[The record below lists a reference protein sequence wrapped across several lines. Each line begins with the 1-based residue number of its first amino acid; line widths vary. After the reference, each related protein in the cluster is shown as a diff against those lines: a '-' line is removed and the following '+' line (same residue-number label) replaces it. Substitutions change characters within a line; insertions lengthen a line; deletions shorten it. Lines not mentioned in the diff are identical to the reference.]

1 MNAIARYRAL
11 HGLAL
16 GLSLLAA
23 GASAQDALD
32 ADAAVQRAFAQ
43 AELSLQTS
51 ALLGAAEADAI
62 EARLWP
68 NPQLLIEQERG
79 RGRLAGEDETRLLL
93 SQEFDASGHRRLQR
107 DAAALGQESAL
118 QLVQLQ
124 RSALRAE
131 VLRAFHTAAA
141 ASQHAEARGL
151 ALEELRELVG
161 IAMRR
166 EQAGELSGF
175 DRQRLEQQLGLA
187 ELQWQ
192 GAVAETGVARAAL
205 AGWIGALAPETRLV
219 SAAPRPPNDPAEH
232 SESPTIVLLEA
243 QLAQAEAALRAERR
257 LRLPIQLGLGQTRV
271 ESPGLRD
278 RAVVFELEVPLP
290 LFERNQG
297 GVLRA
302 LAERDRIE
310 AELQRARRSR
320 EAQVEALGAALR
332 SSIDSSRQY
341 RQQLLP
347 QARALSDVARASF
360 AEGELDLVGL
370 LETLRAEAELE
381 GLAID
386 ETLRAQLARV
396 DLDTLSTG
404 DNP

>member
-1 MNAIARYRAL
+1 MSAIVNVRQRL
-11 HGLAL
+11 GWAL
-16 GLSLLAA
+16 GLSLMSACV
-23 GASAQDALD
+23 SAQQTLD
-32 ADAAVQRAFAQ
+32 AETAVQRALAQ
-43 AELSLQTS
+43 ADIVLQES
-51 ALLGAAEADAI
+51 ALLGNAEADLR

-68 NPQLLIEQERG
+68 NPQLQIEQERG

-107 DAAALGQESAL
+107 AAAALGRESAQ
-118 QLVQLQ
+118 QLLRLQ
-124 RSALRAE
+124 RSAQRAE

-141 ASQHAEARGL
+141 ASRHAEVRGQ

-161 IAMRR
+161 VATRR
-166 EQAGELSGF
+166 ERAGDLSGF
-175 DRQRLEQQLGLA
+175 DRQRLEQQLRVA

-192 GAVAETGVARAAL
+192 GAVAGANAARVAL
-205 AGWIGALAPETRLV
+205 AGWVGELAPQTELV
-219 SAAPRPPNDPAEH
+219 SIAPSLPDGLADQQPGPAIAA
-232 SESPTIVLLEA
+232 LEA

-257 LRLPIQLGLGQTRV
+257 LRLPIQLGLGQTRI

-278 RAVVFELEVPLP
+278 RAVVFEVEVPLP

-310 AELQRARRSR
+310 AELKRAQRSR
-320 EAQVEALGAALR
+320 ASQVDALSASLQ
-332 SSIDSSRQY
+332 SLIDSSRQY

-396 DLDTLSTG
+396 DLDTLSPG
-404 DNP
+404 DAP

>member
-1 MNAIARYRAL
+1 
-11 HGLAL
+11 
-16 GLSLLAA
+16 
-23 GASAQDALD
+23 
-32 ADAAVQRAFAQ
+32 VQRAFAQ

>member
-1 MNAIARYRAL
+1 MSAIANVRQRL
-11 HGLAL
+11 GWAL
-16 GLSLLAA
+16 GLSLMSACV
-23 GASAQDALD
+23 SAQQTLD
-32 ADAAVQRAFAQ
+32 AETAVQRALAQ
-43 AELSLQTS
+43 ADIVLQES
-51 ALLGAAEADAI
+51 ALLGNAEADLR

-68 NPQLLIEQERG
+68 NPQLQIEQERG
-79 RGRLAGEDETRLLL
+79 RGRLSGEDETRLLL

-107 DAAALGQESAL
+107 AAAALGRESAQ
-118 QLVQLQ
+118 QLLRLQ
-124 RSALRAE
+124 RSAQRAE

-141 ASQHAEARGL
+141 ASRHADVRGQ
-151 ALEELRELVG
+151 ALQELRELVG
-161 IAMRR
+161 VATRR

-175 DRQRLEQQLGLA
+175 DRQRLEQQLRVA
-187 ELQWQ
+187 ELQWH
-192 GAVAETGVARAAL
+192 GAVAGANAARAAL
-205 AGWIGALAPETRLV
+205 AGWVGELAAETELV
-219 SAAPRPPNDPAEH
+219 SIAPSLPDGLADQQPGPAIAA
-232 SESPTIVLLEA
+232 LEA

-257 LRLPIQLGLGQTRV
+257 LRLPIQLGLGQTRI

-278 RAVVFELEVPLP
+278 RAVVFEVEVPLP
-290 LFERNQG
+290 LFERNQA

-310 AELQRARRSR
+310 AELQRAKRSR
-320 EAQVEALGAALR
+320 ASQVDALSASLR
-332 SSIDSSRQY
+332 SLIDSSRQY
-341 RQQLLP
+341 RQKLLP

-404 DNP
+404 DTP

>member
-1 MNAIARYRAL
+1 MSAIANVRQRL
-11 HGLAL
+11 GWAL
-16 GLSLLAA
+16 GLSLMSACV
-23 GASAQDALD
+23 SAQQTLD
-32 ADAAVQRAFAQ
+32 AESAVQRALAQ
-43 AELSLQTS
+43 ADIVLQES
-51 ALLGAAEADAI
+51 ALLGNAEADLR

-68 NPQLLIEQERG
+68 NPQLQIEQERG

-107 DAAALGQESAL
+107 AAAALGRESAQ
-118 QLVQLQ
+118 QLLRLQ
-124 RSALRAE
+124 RSAQRAE

-141 ASQHAEARGL
+141 ASRHADVRGQ
-151 ALEELRELVG
+151 ALQELRELVG
-161 IAMRR
+161 VATRR

-175 DRQRLEQQLGLA
+175 DRQRLEQQLRVA
-187 ELQWQ
+187 ELQWH
-192 GAVAETGVARAAL
+192 GAVAGANAARAAL
-205 AGWIGALAPETRLV
+205 AGWVGELAAETELV
-219 SAAPRPPNDPAEH
+219 SIAPSLPDGLADQQPGPAIAA
-232 SESPTIVLLEA
+232 LEA

-257 LRLPIQLGLGQTRV
+257 LRLPIQLGLGQTRI

-278 RAVVFELEVPLP
+278 RAVVFEVEVPLP
-290 LFERNQG
+290 LFERNQA

-310 AELQRARRSR
+310 AELQRAKRSR
-320 EAQVEALGAALR
+320 ASQVDALSASLR
-332 SSIDSSRQY
+332 SLIDSSRQY

-404 DNP
+404 DTP